1 MTASSRSEGRRRLRM
16 ASLLLSMALASSAM
30 AQDGSE
36 VTRLADEARQAF
48 VAAEQGGVSAKQK
61 AAFYQVVRARL
72 KLLEKF
78 AGQGTSGSG
87 EFREGAREQLT
98 RLADEGLNHDMV
110 GAMLLQA
117 SIGDLVGIQSGPDR
131 VEAGV
136 ALHQLAGEQRSPAY
150 RAAAFV
156 AIANAYA
163 RVGFQDRAVRYV
175 SLALATID
183 LVSEAGQRA
192 GILNAVSRI
201 ASGIGAPG
209 IALANRTIGLMPAS
223 SSRAYARQVMARDQL
238 KGTPLEKAPDAKL
251 KVEAKKRTAM
261 GDLSAGLS
269 LALAMQDG
277 RERDDALSASLEAA
291 VERRDR
297 DVSLAAAQGFFDSS
311 RQEAALAVIVKND
324 VDRGTPLRAAELV
337 NSLEDG
343 HGKAA
348 LQITVAAALK
358 EAGYDRMAE
367 RISTGA
373 SAVNPSLGRATEPG
387 DMTHQAG
394 PGKNDRRTDELM
406 ILSEIR
412 GLIEQKRRTLVPD
425 AALAASLRRIANH
438 DDRAAIALELATLP
452 DTGVSAADLVRS
464 LEDDRSRAKTFRR
477 LAEIRADHLMKPLSD
492 EPGENGDGAGA
503 SAPALDEESQELQT
517 RRGLALI
524 RLDAPQTAS
533 APVLIPS
540 QFETSAAVRSNT
552 PWPGGAVVGSTFAR
566 HNPYIAKF
574 LDDDESGVTR
584 LEQAVRYQG
593 LPSPRIVVVQSGTA
607 TLGMVARQLQGTD
620 ARDLIVQDGDAIVVR
635 APVFVAPGATLILS
649 HLDAPVYRLS
659 ATAGAFIANAGQV
672 DIVDADV
679 VGYDEK
685 TGQPSW
691 SDSEKSG
698 LFRPFLLT
706 WGDGRMNVASSV
718 LAALGYDNVKSFG
731 LTYSSGPD
739 QVANVRDQA
748 RPTGTIVDNV
758 FRNLYIGFHSFEA
771 ERLQVVGNEFRDSI
785 VYAVDAHDGSK
796 GNIIAFNT
804 VYGTMVRHGIAVSRD
819 AEDNL
824 IVGNLS
830 FDNAGSGIVLD
841 RNSTDNVLNANSS
854 FQNMQDG
861 VTVFESSCNVL
872 TNNHLAGN
880 RRDGLKVRNSFDVG
894 AYGNR
899 IEANSNSGVSAYIA
913 SLPSSKRGDGQG
925 EGSGRYAPVTS
936 LSLRNN
942 SFSSNGVGINTQGVS
957 GLTMFSNRFV
967 KQSRR
972 LLGGDIRGLEGP
984 VLRLA
989 FQSDVLIAS
998 TCRPAKPVSSC
1009 RLRDLGYLEGDADRQ
1024 IFNSQAGSDCTDING
1039 SVQHRA
1045 FSSSSQGT

>member
-1 MTASSRSEGRRRLRM
+1 MTASSRSDGRRRLRM
-16 ASLLLSMALASSAM
+16 ASLLLSMALVSGAM
-30 AQDGSE
+30 AQDGGE

-78 AGQGTSGSG
+78 AGQGTSGPG
-87 EFREGAREQLT
+87 EFREGARAELT

-110 GAMLLQA
+110 SAMLLQA
-117 SIGDLVGIQSGPDR
+117 SIADLVGLQAGPDR

-136 ALHQLAGEQRSPAY
+136 ALHQLASEQRSPAY
-150 RAAAFV
+150 RAAAF
-156 AIANAYA
+156 IEIAYA
-163 RVGFQDRAVRYV
+163 YAKAGLQDRAVRYA
-175 SLALATID
+175 SLALD
-183 LVSEAGQRA
+183 VLESVSEPGQRA
-192 GILNAVSRI
+192 GILNAVSRV
-201 ASGIGAPG
+201 ASGVGAPG

-223 SSRAYARQVMARDQL
+223 RSRAYARQVMARDQL
-238 KGTPLEKAPDAKL
+238 RGTPLEKASDAKL

-261 GDLSAGLS
+261 GDLAAGLS
-269 LALAMQDG
+269 LALALQDG
-277 RERDDALSASLEAA
+277 RERDDALSASFEAA

-297 DVSLAAAQGFFDSS
+297 DVSLAAAQGFFDSA
-311 RQEAALAVIVKND
+311 RQEAALAVVVKSD

-337 NSLEDG
+337 NSMEDG
-343 HGKAA
+343 PARAA
-348 LQITVAAALK
+348 LQIIVAAALK
-358 EAGYDRMAE
+358 KAGYDRMAE
-367 RISTGA
+367 RLSTGA
-373 SAVNPSLGRATEPG
+373 SAAHPGSGRTPEP
-387 DMTHQAG
+387 DDVTHRAG
-394 PGKNDRRTDELM
+394 SGETDRRADESLA
-406 ILSEIR
+406 LSEVR
-412 GLIEQKRRTLVPD
+412 SLIEQKRRAQVPD
-425 AALAASLRRIANH
+425 AVLAASLRRIADD

-452 DTGVSAADLVRS
+452 DAGAAAADLVRS
-464 LEDDRSRAKTFRR
+464 LGDDRFRAKTFRR

-492 EPGENGDGAGA
+492 ETGDNGDGAGA
-503 SAPALDEESQELQT
+503 PGLASDEDSQELQT

-524 RLDAPQTAS
+524 RVDAPPAAS
-533 APVLIPS
+533 PHVQIPNT
-540 QFETSAAVRSNT
+540 FATSAGVRSNT

-574 LDDDESGVTR
+574 LDDDEGGVTR

-593 LPSPRIVVVQSGTA
+593 LPSPRIIVVQSGTA

-620 ARDLIVQDGDAIVVR
+620 ARDLIVQDGDAIVVK

-649 HLDAPVYRLS
+649 RLDAAAYRLS
-659 ATAGAFIANAGQV
+659 ATAGAFIANAGLV

-679 VGYDEK
+679 VGYDET

-739 QVANVRDQA
+739 QVADLRDQA
-748 RPTGTIVDNV
+748 RPTGTVVDSV
-758 FRNLYIGFHSFEA
+758 FRNLYIGLHSYEA
-771 ERLQVVGNEFRDSI
+771 GGIQAVGNEFRDSV
-785 VYAVDAHDGSK
+785 VYALDAHDGSK
-796 GNIIAFNT
+796 GSIIAFNT

-819 AEDNL
+819 AGDNL

-841 RNSTDNVLNANSS
+841 RNSTNNVLNANSS
-854 FQNMQDG
+854 FQNTQDG

-899 IEANSNSGVSAYIA
+899 IEANANSGVSASIA
-913 SLPSSKRGDGQG
+913 SLPASKRGDAQG
-925 EGSGRYAPVTS
+925 EGSGHYAPVTG

-972 LLGGDIRGLEGP
+972 LLGGDVRGLEGP

-998 TCRPAKPVSSC
+998 TCRPAKPVLSC
-1009 RLRDLGYLEGDADRQ
+1009 RLRDMGFFEGDADRQ
-1024 IFNSQAGSDCTDING
+1024 IFNAQAGSDCTDING
-1039 SVQHRA
+1039 SVQQRA